1 MFKTTRITLACFV
14 LLAGIVL
21 NSCNN
26 YRQVL
31 KSSDIRLK
39 YKTAVELYEKGDFH
53 RAMQLF
59 DELLIFYRGNDTSE
73 MINYYY
79 AYCYY
84 GEEDYLEAGYYFTKF
99 SSSFPTSKYSEE
111 CDYMSAYCQ
120 YLFSPIYGLDQT
132 ISIDAIKQ
140 FQLFI
145 NEYPASS
152 RVAKCN
158 ELIDELRAK
167 LEKKE
172 FETARLYYKI
182 ESYQAAYVAF
192 KNVLKDYPDTRHK
205 EDIYYYMLAS
215 SYEYAINSIE
225 TKKKERLELAR
236 DAYNSLNTSFP
247 QSEYGKA
254 AKSIMKNIEKEL
266 AKYANKDNTQI

>member
-1 MFKTTRITLACFV
+1 MFKTTRITLACFI

-21 NSCNN
+21 SSCNN

-31 KSSDIRLK
+31 KSSDTRLK

-99 SSSFPTSKYSEE
+99 SSAFPTSKYSEE

-120 YLFSPIYGLDQT
+120 YLFSPVYGLDQT
-132 ISIDAIKQ
+132 ITIDAIKQ

-145 NEYPASS
+145 NEYPSSS

-172 FETARLYYKI
+172 YQTALLYYKI

-236 DAYNSLNTSFP
+236 DAYNSLSTSFP
-247 QSEYGKA
+247 QSEYSKA

-266 AKYANKDNTQI
+266 IKYTPKEQTQI